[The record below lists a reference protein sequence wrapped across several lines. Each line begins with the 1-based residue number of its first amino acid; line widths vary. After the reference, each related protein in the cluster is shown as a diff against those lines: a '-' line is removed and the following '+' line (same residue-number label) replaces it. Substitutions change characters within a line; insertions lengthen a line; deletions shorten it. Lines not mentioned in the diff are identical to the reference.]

1 MPVLILLSSLR
12 CIRCDSLRNYERPLQ
27 LNRKRTLEAD
37 CVLTVKP
44 CEQQSC
50 DQQSCEDQDWVSRST
65 RLGGQPD
72 GRTGSSSRYG
82 SAPNRCFGSA
92 QEVSLA
98 VPGCS
103 GDAG

>member
-44 CEQQSC
+44 CEQLSC
-50 DQQSCEDQDWVSRST
+50 DQQSCEDRIGLADPPDWVGSLKAERVR
-65 RLGGQPD
+65 RLGTD
-72 GRTGSSSRYG
+72 RRRTG
-82 SAPNRCFGSA
+82 A
-92 QEVSLA
+92 LA
-98 VPGCS
+98 VLKRS
-103 GDAG
+103 V